1 MKVRGA
7 HIVVV
12 MVVAMFIVACANI
25 GTPDGGPFDETP
37 PVIVSTSP
45 RFLATNVKTQKVVL
59 EFDENIRIDNAAEK
73 VVVSPP
79 QTEQPE
85 INASGHKITITL
97 LDTIKPD
104 MTYTIDFA
112 DAIEDNN
119 EGNPMGDYAFT
130 FSTGDSIDTMQVS
143 GYVLDASNLEPI
155 KGIMV
160 GLYEDLSTSS
170 YLNHSTTNLS
180 IVDDTSFVTKPFE
193 RISRTDSRGHFVIKG
208 LARKKYMIYALQ
220 DQDQTFNYSQK
231 SEMIAFTERSFVPY
245 SRPDLRPDTVW
256 HDSIHYDSIVLR
268 PYTHFFPDDIVLLAF
283 TPPTTDRFFLK
294 AERPNLWM
302 FTLYF
307 TNKSD
312 SLPTLEGLNF
322 DASDAFLTESNETH
336 DTIQYWIR
344 DSLIYNLDTLRM
356 AMRFEGTDTLGQLT
370 VMSDTLEL
378 ISKVSRAALEKQRQ
392 REYEEWVKDYRD
404 QQKKARRRERTD
416 SLVVNMSDTIPP
428 LPEEFLDYRM
438 SALSIDP
445 IGNVDITMPE
455 PLAVLDTALIHL
467 YQRVDS
473 LSEPRPY
480 LIRSVDGSTMHYRL
494 YAEWEPGATYE
505 IAIDTAAML
514 SIYGKRCDA
523 SRRQVK
529 VRGEDSYGY
538 VRINLEAPIDT
549 THVYQLLN
557 GSDNVVQSVRTT
569 KDQPYVEFFYVQPST
584 YYLRM
589 FVDNNM
595 NGKWDTGDYPLTTLT
610 LEQQLAAEPLF
621 SHIAEAVYYYPGAI
635 AVRAGWDVSQDWR
648 PKATPIYLQ
657 KPAQITKQKADKQKT
672 IKNRNAERNKNKR
685 R

>member
-12 MVVAMFIVACANI
+12 MVVAMFVVACANI

-97 LDTIKPD
+97 LDTIKPN

-160 GLYEDLSTSS
+160 GLYEDLRTSN

-180 IVDDTSFVTKPFE
+180 LVNDTSFVTKPFE

-404 QQKKARRRERTD
+404 QQKKARKRERTD

-473 LSEPRPY
+473 LREPRPY

-529 VRGEDSYGY
+529 VRGEDTYGY

-549 THVYQLLN
+549 TQIYQLLN

-569 KDQPYVEFFYVQPST
+569 KNQPYVEFFYVQPST

-621 SHIAEAVYYYPGAI
+621 SHIAEAAYYYPGAI